1 MLGNIIN
8 CIYLKCVGTVDKAGI
23 YCRKINIIENLL
35 PAMNNT
41 CAVNTTVKLFI
52 PLHKADK
59 AHLGSEFGLI

>member
-1 MLGNIIN
+1 M
-8 CIYLKCVGTVDKAGI
+8 DKAGI

-59 AHLGSEFGLI
+59 AHLGSKFGLI